1 MQDTEATNQV
11 GDAPTRFFSETQP
24 SGSLPK
30 SRSHDGRFRGYVRI
44 RTLESFQHRSFR
56 FLWATLFGGA
66 FSGWM
71 VNVVVGWL
79 TFHLTHS
86 PLLTGLAIGIGAL
99 PAVIVGPIA
108 GVFVDAWDRRK
119 TVAIALGLWALFVAG
134 FGVVVIV
141 GPVAPWHLFAFALLT
156 GVAGSLLGPAEQA
169 LLANVIPKRLYVN
182 GFALA
187 GLAGSITRLAAPA
200 FTGFSIAL
208 IGPGPTLMLAVI
220 FLLVAIYST
229 LMIEGFN
236 YNRHPLR
243 PRVVLT
249 ELSEAAGYI
258 LHNKTVLSMTLL
270 IASFMLL
277 LTPVNMGLMPVYAD
291 EVFSGGPELLGLL
304 VATLGAGNTIGAI
317 VLASLGEIRQKGLL
331 IVVTACIT
339 GVGLLAFSQSGTLL
353 LAFSI
358 LVAYGATMVITYT
371 VAEVVI
377 QSIVPDNMRGRVVA
391 LSGTTLIAFP
401 IGTLIVGGLAQL
413 YGAPAATL
421 VSGTALIAV
430 VLLMSIAFRAEW
442 SFNTGDEAKGC
453 GTTEDTSQV
462 GSADPGTQTVQSAI
476 PRS

>member
-1 MQDTEATNQV
+1 
-11 GDAPTRFFSETQP
+11 
-24 SGSLPK
+24 
-30 SRSHDGRFRGYVRI
+30 
-44 RTLESFQHRSFR
+44 
-56 FLWATLFGGA
+56 
-66 FSGWM
+66 
-71 VNVVVGWL
+71 
-79 TFHLTHS
+79 
-86 PLLTGLAIGIGAL
+86 
-99 PAVIVGPIA
+99 
-108 GVFVDAWDRRK
+108 
-119 TVAIALGLWALFVAG
+119 
-134 FGVVVIV
+134 
-141 GPVAPWHLFAFALLT
+141 
-156 GVAGSLLGPAEQA
+156 
-169 LLANVIPKRLYVN
+169 
-182 GFALA
+182 
-187 GLAGSITRLAAPA
+187 
-200 FTGFSIAL
+200 
-208 IGPGPTLMLAVI
+208 
-220 FLLVAIYST
+220 
-229 LMIEGFN
+229 MIEGFN

-249 ELSEAAGYI
+249 ELLEAAGYI

-331 IVVTACIT
+331 IVVTSCIT

-371 VAEVVI
+371 VAGVVI
-377 QSIVPDNMRGRVVA
+377 QSIVPDNIRGRVIG
-391 LSGTTLIAFP
+391 LYGTTLIAFP

-453 GTTEDTSQV
+453 RTTEDTSQV